1 MNQKVLTISC
11 FKHFNSGSP
20 TVLAKELF
28 ETKDEKK
35 NND

>member
-1 MNQKVLTISC
+1 MNQKVLTISY
-11 FKHFNSGSP
+11 FKHFNSASP

>member
-1 MNQKVLTISC
+1 MNQKVLTISYL
-11 FKHFNSGSP
+11 KHFNSASP
-20 TVLAKELF
+20 TVLTKELF